1 MNFGRPLES
10 VCLKINAGFVTK
22 SGVLKFLVLRQLNR
36 LHNDNQEFTPIIKY
50 EKLDVYTFCYNN
62 DGATLK
68 PVVEYDNTFK
78 TNVGLTVIV
87 DLEFIKKD
95 DSLDPKTTLLVTEV
109 VVGATTTA
117 DSKLSK
123 RKSKIVKLNTSRHV
137 FFIVI

>member
-1 MNFGRPLES
+1 MNFGRPSES

-22 SGVLKFLVLRQLNR
+22 LGVLKFLVLLQLNM
-36 LHNDNQEFTPIIKY
+36 LHKDNQEFTPIIKY
-50 EKLDVYTFCYNN
+50 EKLVVCTCCYNN

-68 PVVEYDNTFK
+68 SVAEYDNTFK
-78 TNVGLTVIV
+78 TNVGLAVIV
-87 DLEFIKKD
+87 DLEFIIED